1 MLRFSHFAR
10 LVLVLL
16 LAVTVGCADGPRRA
30 SVAGTVSVGGKPLE
44 RGVINF
50 IPAEGSHG
58 PGAGGAVTDGQYLL
72 EDGNGAVI
80 GTCRVEI
87 RGFRKTGRKI
97 APMGTP
103 MDEEIQ
109 VVPVEFNDKSTLV
122 RDIKNGDN
130 QLDFVLPAIRD
141 RK

>member
-1 MLRFSHFAR
+1 MAVRTAHAAR
-10 LVLVLL
+10 SP
-16 LAVTVGCADGPRRA
+16 APFRR
-30 SVAGTVSVGGKPLE
+30 GKPLGC
-44 RGVINF
+44 GVINF

-130 QLDFVLPAIRD
+130 QLDFVLPGIRD